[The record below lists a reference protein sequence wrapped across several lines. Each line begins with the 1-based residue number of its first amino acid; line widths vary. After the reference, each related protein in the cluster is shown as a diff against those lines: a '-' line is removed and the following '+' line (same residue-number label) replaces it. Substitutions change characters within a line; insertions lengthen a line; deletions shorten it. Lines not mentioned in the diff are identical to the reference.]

1 MPCWFVMAIFFS
13 FIVRASPSELHFV
26 QLGRG
31 ERDKE
36 TLKVGISSGVMAG
49 GTQFIGQK
57 LGWIQCFIA
66 GTLVATETGY
76 VTIENIKVGDLV
88 WVHDPE
94 TGETALKPVVQTFR
108 NETTEWI
115 HGHTV
120 QLQQLGI
127 VKYALCIGLPSW
139 LEWGSKDYYDKPWE
153 VTADLFGGVQSR
165 EASRSDKADAFHYL
179 WLSKQ
184 VGPFAW
190 RTID

>member
-1 MPCWFVMAIFFS
+1 MRIR
-13 FIVRASPSELHFV
+13 RAHRVTKPRPSLTIPE
-26 QLGRG
+26 
-31 ERDKE
+31 D
-36 TLKVGISSGVMAG
+36 
-49 GTQFIGQK
+49 
-57 LGWIQCFIA
+57 
-66 GTLVATETGY
+66 VARHEY
-76 VTIENIKVGDLV
+76 
-88 WVHDPE
+88 
-94 TGETALKPVVQTFR
+94 
-108 NETTEWI
+108 
-115 HGHTV
+115 GHTV

>member
-1 MPCWFVMAIFFS
+1 MAIFFS

-66 GTLVATETGY
+66 GTLVAAETGY
-76 VTIENIKVGDLV
+76 VTIENIKAGDLV
-88 WVHDPE
+88 WAHDPE

-115 HGHTV
+115 HVTV
-120 QLQQLGI
+120 NGETLTCTPMHPFYSP
-127 VKYALCIGLPSW
+127 VKGWTSAVDLRAGDILVMLNGEYVVVEQVQHEL
-139 LEWGSKDYYDKPWE
+139 LESPETTYITDFTKNLDTGKL
-153 VTADLFGGVQSR
+153 LFNKIYRVV
-165 EASRSDKADAFHYL
+165 K
-179 WLSKQ
+179 
-184 VGPFAW
+184 
-190 RTID
+190 

>member
-88 WVHDPE
+88 WAHDPE

>member
-1 MPCWFVMAIFFS
+1 MRIRRAHRVTQPRPSLTIPEDV
-13 FIVRASPSELHFV
+13 VRHE
-26 QLGRG
+26 
-31 ERDKE
+31 
-36 TLKVGISSGVMAG
+36 
-49 GTQFIGQK
+49 
-57 LGWIQCFIA
+57 
-66 GTLVATETGY
+66 Y
-76 VTIENIKVGDLV
+76 
-88 WVHDPE
+88 
-94 TGETALKPVVQTFR
+94 
-108 NETTEWI
+108 
-115 HGHTV
+115 GHTV

>member
-88 WVHDPE
+88 WAHDPE

-127 VKYALCIGLPSW
+127 VKYALCIGPPSW

>member
-1 MPCWFVMAIFFS
+1 VVEGKGAFVRQS
-13 FIVRASPSELHFV
+13 
-26 QLGRG
+26 
-31 ERDKE
+31 
-36 TLKVGISSGVMAG
+36 
-49 GTQFIGQK
+49 
-57 LGWIQCFIA
+57 
-66 GTLVATETGY
+66 TGLRR
-76 VTIENIKVGDLV
+76 LV
-88 WVHDPE
+88 WR
-94 TGETALKPVVQTFR
+94 GWALPV
-108 NETTEWI
+108 I
-115 HGHTV
+115 LGIAI
-120 QLQQLGI
+120 QQLGI

>member
-1 MPCWFVMAIFFS
+1 MAIFFS

-88 WVHDPE
+88 WAHDPE

-108 NETTEWI
+108 NETAEWI